1 MRHVGTYEIIGSNK
15 HFIPNPL
22 PPQNPAL
29 HLNSAILE
37 LYGRAMLQ
45 IGMLNEMTDRLPN
58 MQRFIKA
65 YVLKEA
71 LLSSSIEGIHT
82 SLVDVFTQPLL
93 DTRPNKNTQLV
104 MNYTKALDVALTMI
118 QKENLPIA
126 NRVILKAH
134 EILMQVGEGDHAN
147 PGHFRKQS
155 VQVGNLIPAPAPQ
168 VPGLMS
174 ALEQFMNAN
183 ETVPP
188 LIASGLAH
196 VQFEM
201 IHPFLDGNGRI
212 GRLLIVL
219 MLIQDKLLSAPIL
232 YPSYYFKKES
242 TEYYHRLDQVRTQGD
257 FEGWITFYL
266 NVIEKS
272 CIDAH
277 RRAKDIES
285 LQSSLTET
293 IGNEK
298 LSVAQIITR
307 QQALS
312 ILFQFP
318 IINSTELSDQLDISY
333 NTARQIISYFLDCGI
348 LIEENQQKRGKLF
361 RFKSYLDV
369 LEKEYE

>member
-298 LSVAQIITR
+298 LSAAQIITR

>member
-333 NTARQIISYFLDCGI
+333 NTARQIISYFFDCGI

>member
-1 MRHVGTYEIIGSNK
+1 MRHVKTYEIIGSNK

-298 LSVAQIITR
+298 LSAAQIITR

>member
-1 MRHVGTYEIIGSNK
+1 MRHVKTYEIIGSNK

-298 LSVAQIITR
+298 LSAAQIITR

-333 NTARQIISYFLDCGI
+333 NTARQIISYFFDCGI